1 MKRNVGNVD
10 RIVRIVLAAIL
21 VELYFGNIVEGTA
34 GIIFLVLAG
43 VFTLTALVGFCPL
56 YAPFGISTCKVKA

>member
-1 MKRNVGNVD
+1 MKRNLGNVD

-21 VELYFGNIVEGTA
+21 VELNFGNIVEGTA

-56 YAPFGISTCKVKA
+56 YASFGISTCKVKA